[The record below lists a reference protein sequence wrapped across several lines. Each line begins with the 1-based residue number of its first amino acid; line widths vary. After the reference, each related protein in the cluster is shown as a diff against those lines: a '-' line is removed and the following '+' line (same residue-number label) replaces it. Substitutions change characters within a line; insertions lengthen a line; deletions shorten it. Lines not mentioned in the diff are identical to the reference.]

1 MNTVFGHLALQ
12 FSTHPE
18 NLATEAL
25 GFILNNSTSASSAF
39 SGFLRARGIEC
50 NEIIRFETQ
59 RTGAD
64 DSRPDIVCWDNK
76 SHIQIVVENKFWA
89 GLTDNQPVAYFKGLS
104 ISTPGS
110 VLFVVP
116 EARRSLV
123 WNEVASRCNKEA
135 GLVLGTTDEVLHTTV
150 ARTAGGHFLAVT
162 SWKSLL
168 GALLVATSSPDEAR
182 AHGDIVQLQGLCET
196 MDNEAFLPLRGD
208 ELTNLE
214 IPRRIIDYI
223 GLASDIASEAE
234 VRQFC
239 NRRGVKATSLGT
251 YIRIGGYQPWLGFD
265 YIRWRHSGSSP
276 IWINF
281 FPPPYSPITLAEIR
295 DKLIKLRTDT
305 PKRCFDFKD
314 RIAVPL
320 FLLAGVEKKAVIDH
334 AVDQLGE
341 LVRELGIEQHP
352 QSAELVQAEPRNEE
366 LPTLNQP

>member
-39 SGFLRARGIEC
+39 SAFLRARGIEC
-50 NEIIRFETQ
+50 NEIVRFETQ
-59 RTGAD
+59 RTGAN
-64 DSRPDIVCWDNK
+64 DSRPDIVCWDNNGQ
-76 SHIQIVVENKFWA
+76 IQIVVENKFWA

-104 ISTPGS
+104 SFTPGS

-135 GLVLGTTDEVLHTTV
+135 GLALGTTDEVLHTTV

-182 AHGDIVQLQGLCET
+182 AHGDIVQLQGLCNA

-214 IPRRIIDYI
+214 IPRRIIDYRNLI
-223 GLASDIASEAE
+223 FDIVSEAKT
-234 VRQFC
+234 RGFC
-239 NRRGVKATSLGT
+239 NRKGARVEGSGI
-251 YIRIGGYQPWLGFD
+251 YIRVGSYQPWFGFD
-265 YIRWRHSGSSP
+265 AVAWRQFGASPLWVYIY
-276 IWINF
+276 
-281 FPPPYSPITLAEIR
+281 PPPWTCPH
-295 DKLIKLRTDT
+295 
-305 PKRCFDFKD
+305 F
-314 RIAVPL
+314 
-320 FLLAGVEKKAVIDH
+320 
-334 AVDQLGE
+334 
-341 LVRELGIEQHP
+341 
-352 QSAELVQAEPRNEE
+352 
-366 LPTLNQP
+366 